1 MPHRVRLALSAA
13 VLVPLTF
20 AAACGSDATE
30 PDEIANV
37 RVVNASPSTAA
48 LGATT
53 EGRLVASSVP
63 FQGATQPGT
72 CPTVEHGS
80 DEQIDFTVAGTSN
93 SLGSVQYNFVAKQNY
108 TVVFYAPNNAVVY
121 PDVFTN
127 PATGNNAI
135 RFINA
140 TGTAGDIYLTQPTS
154 NIAAPAT
161 IGNLA
166 AGQVSGF
173 NSSSAPGGTFVEYP
187 AVNTR
192 VRLFNVGQTT
202 GVARAD
208 FTITSMPANRVATI
222 VLTPPPTGGS
232 PTGFVVMP
240 CGS

>member
-1 MPHRVRLALSAA
+1 MLHRVSLAVSAA
-13 VLVPLTF
+13 ALVPLAF
-20 AAACGSDATE
+20 AAACSSDATE

-37 RVVNASPSTAA
+37 RVVNASPTTAS

-53 EGRLVASSVP
+53 EGRVVASSVP

-80 DEQIDFTVAGTSN
+80 DEQIDFTVGGTSN
-93 SLGSVQYNFVAKQNY
+93 GLGSVQYNFVAKQNY

-121 PDVFTN
+121 PDVVTN
-127 PATGNNAI
+127 PAAGNNAI

-140 TGTAGDIYLTQPTS
+140 TGTPGDIYLSQPTA
-154 NIAAPAT
+154 NIVAPAT

-173 NSSSAPGGTFVEYP
+173 NSASAPGGTFVEYQ

-202 GVARAD
+202 GTPRAD
-208 FTITSMPANRVATI
+208 FTIASMPANRVATI
-222 VLTPPPTGGS
+222 VLTPPPAGGS
-232 PTGFVVMP
+232 ATGFMVMP

>member
-1 MPHRVRLALSAA
+1 MPHRVRLAFSAVA
-13 VLVPLTF
+13 LVPLVF

-37 RVVNASPSTAA
+37 RVVNASPSTAG

-53 EGRLVASSVP
+53 EGRVVATNVP
-63 FQGATQPGT
+63 FQAATQPGT

-80 DEQIDFTVAGTSN
+80 DEQIDFTAAGTSN

-127 PATGNNAI
+127 PAAGNNAI

-161 IGNLA
+161 VGNLA

-173 NSSSAPGGTFVEYP
+173 NSASAPGGTFVQY
-187 AVNTR
+187 AATNTR
-192 VRLFNVGQTT
+192 VRLLNVGQTT
-202 GVARAD
+202 GAPRAD
-208 FTITSMPANRVATI
+208 FTIGSMPANGVATI
-222 VLTPPPTGGS
+222 VLTPPPSGGTA
-232 PTGFVVMP
+232 TGFMVMP

>member
-1 MPHRVRLALSAA
+1 
-13 VLVPLTF
+13 
-20 AAACGSDATE
+20 
-30 PDEIANV
+30 V
-37 RVVNASPSTAA
+37 RVVNASPSTAS

-80 DEQIDFTVAGTSN
+80 DEQIDFTVSGTSN

-121 PDVFTN
+121 PDVFAN
-127 PATGNNAI
+127 PAAGNNAI

-140 TGTAGDIYLTQPTS
+140 TGIAGDVYLTPPTI
-154 NIAAPAT
+154 NIGSSPT
-161 IGNLA
+161 VGNLA
-166 AGQVSGF
+166 SGQVSGF
-173 NSSSAPGGTFVEYP
+173 NSTSAPGGTFLEYP
-187 AVNTR
+187 AANTR

-202 GVARAD
+202 GFPRAD
-208 FTITSMPANRVATI
+208 FTITSLPANRVATI
-222 VLTPPPTGGS
+222 VLTPPPTGGAA
-232 PTGFVVMP
+232 TGFMVMP